1 MAWSNNTQ
9 RQRRM
14 GDEKQH
20 LHRFPPVYQHLAKLL
35 ETIASRREVN
45 EVMDVVREILGHI
58 YPLVTFLSLYIVERL
73 WSSYATIGN
82 DYRDLAWCGLY
93 ERRTTGKN
101 TTTAT
106 ICGEKKVCNLVLYT

>member
-45 EVMDVVREILGHI
+45 EVMDVWRDFGHHMQLLETTIETWPGADYTREEQLEKIQQLQQSVERKRYATLSYTLEYKHI
-58 YPLVTFLSLYIVERL
+58 YIYIGDGQL
-73 WSSYATIGN
+73 IA
-82 DYRDLAWCGLY
+82 CF
-93 ERRTTGKN
+93 
-101 TTTAT
+101 
-106 ICGEKKVCNLVLYT
+106 